1 MKNENDG
8 MEKFHQ
14 EYEMERQRYEKEQ
27 QRKRDER
34 ITQTNN
40 IVAYIIRI
48 IGFIVLGISIIVSMA
63 NSQNDVG
70 GDNFWLLGCG
80 ACLSCIA
87 LSEVI
92 QILHDIRAKVY
103 KK

>member
-1 MKNENDG
+1 MKNE
-8 MEKFHQ
+8 E
-14 EYEMERQRYEKEQ
+14 

-34 ITQTNN
+34 VSQTNN

-48 IGFIVLGISIIVSMA
+48 IGFIVLGISIIGSMA
-63 NSQNDVG
+63 NSKNG
-70 GDNFWLLGCG
+70 ASGDTFWLLGCG

-87 LSEVI
+87 LSEII

>member
-1 MKNENDG
+1 MKNE
-8 MEKFHQ
+8 E
-14 EYEMERQRYEKEQ
+14 

-34 ITQTNN
+34 VTQTNN

-48 IGFIVLGISIIVSMA
+48 IGFIVLGISIIGGMA
-63 NSQNDVG
+63 NSKNG
-70 GDNFWLLGCG
+70 ASGDTFWLLGCG

-87 LSEVI
+87 LSEII
-92 QILHDIRAKVY
+92 QILHDVRAKIY

>member
-1 MKNENDG
+1 MKNE
-8 MEKFHQ
+8 E
-14 EYEMERQRYEKEQ
+14 

-34 ITQTNN
+34 VSKTNN

-48 IGFIVLGISIIVSMA
+48 IGFIVLGISIIGSMA
-63 NSQNDVG
+63 NSQNG
-70 GDNFWLLGCG
+70 ASGDTFWLLGCG

-87 LSEVI
+87 LSEII
-92 QILHDIRAKVY
+92 QILHDIRAKIY